1 MDIENSKQR
10 EIETIEEEWVVNSQN
25 DRVVRKYFQV
35 IFFKWY
41 LHNYYIH
48 VTPPPGTK
56 VKLKIKN

>member
-1 MDIENSKQR
+1 MDIENRKQR

-35 IFFKWY
+35 ILKQH

-56 VKLKIKN
+56 VKL

>member
-1 MDIENSKQR
+1 MDIENRKQR

-35 IFFKWY
+35 ILKWD

-48 VTPPPGTK
+48 VTPPPETK